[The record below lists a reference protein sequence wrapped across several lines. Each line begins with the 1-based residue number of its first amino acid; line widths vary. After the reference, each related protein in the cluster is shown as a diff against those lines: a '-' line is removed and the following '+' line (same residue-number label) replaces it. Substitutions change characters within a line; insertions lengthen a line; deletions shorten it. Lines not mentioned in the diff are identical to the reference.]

1 MKKAVYN
8 KRGTKQIVHTGY
20 NVFDRQTNCIITGN
34 AICNTQ
40 ISGFI
45 RPFQEQECNGLTFKR
60 GHLLDFDIKGF
71 KKWFIPQAILNV
83 INDRERTDSVIL
95 YMFFTIHKQFGV
107 QPFFWVVTDK
117 NHKLIAQS
125 VVSQDRQ
132 WAYKRIEAAKE
143 ILQYITD

>member
-1 MKKAVYN
+1 MKKAVFN

-20 NVFDRQTNCIITGN
+20 NEFDRQTNLITTGN
-34 AICNTQ
+34 VISNTQ

-45 RPFQEQECNGLTFKR
+45 RPFQEQECNGLTLKR

-95 YMFFTIHKQFGV
+95 YMFFTTHKQYGV
-107 QPFFWVVTDK
+107 QPFLWVVTDK
-117 NHKLIAQS
+117 NHKLIEHK
-125 VVSQDRQ
+125 VVSESRQ
-132 WAYKRIEAAKE
+132 WIYKRIAAAME